1 MTPIKKT
8 TTKSKTSPAPAT
20 KTSAAPKATKASK
33 AAAKKTAAVT
43 PAQAVAGLAAVAA
56 RAVVAQSVA
65 TVVAARVDVGF
76 GNALYLRGDGPGL
89 SWDHGVPMTC
99 VANDLWQATLAEAS
113 RPFAVKFLIND
124 SVWSTGPDYTIEP
137 GASATLAPS
146 F

>member
-20 KTSAAPKATKASK
+20 KTSAAPKAAKTVK
-33 AAAKKTAAVT
+33 AAAKK
-43 PAQAVAGLAAVAA
+43 PASVSPAEATAGLAAVAA
-56 RAVVAQSVA
+56 KAVVAQSTA
-65 TVVAARVDVGF
+65 TVVAARIDVGF

-89 SWDHGVPMTC
+89 SWDRGVLMTC
-99 VANDLWQATLAEAS
+99 VADDLWQAALGEAS

-124 SVWSTGPDYTIEP
+124 AIWSAGPDYRIEP
-137 GASATLAPS
+137 GASATFAPS